1 MGSLDVI
8 FSTNLSMSFW
18 VYLNSSP
25 IIAMVWSRPFI
36 KHDLIATFD
45 SEVKTSV
52 SILSTIYNN
61 ASIPSF
67 ASPFCVYQKIHLVF
81 FSILS

>member
-1 MGSLDVI
+1 MGSLDII

-45 SEVKTSV
+45 SEVKTAF
-52 SILSTIYNN
+52 LSCLLYTTMLLYLLLLLH
-61 ASIPSF
+61 F
-67 ASPFCVYQKIHLVF
+67 VF
-81 FSILS
+81 TRKYI